1 MEHRRS
7 AMGETGEIMDGL
19 TNSVADPSAGETAWP
34 APLVSIIIPAYN
46 EARNLGRTL
55 PMLRSEF
62 GHSESVE
69 VIIVDDGSTDH
80 TAELVAA
87 HIRGWDSAR
96 LLRMPWNQGKGS
108 AVKAGVGVARGDRLV
123 FMDADLSA
131 DIADL
136 PRLVAALDYADVALG
151 SRSIAGSRVEY
162 NAGIRQFQSKFFN
175 SVACVLTKVVAS
187 DTQCGFKAFR
197 ADAGKLLF
205 HLCEGK
211 GFAFDVE
218 VLALAQLLRMRIT
231 EVPIHWVDVSG
242 TSVRPFRD
250 PYVMVRDIMRTRAR
264 CRKMERL
271 VGRRI
276 EEAAQPARDID
287 SRLYELLREQRAAIE
302 GSRPR
307 VEGRL
312 LDLTAGDSERV
323 SPAAVDVDPASPA
336 E

>member
-1 MEHRRS
+1 
-7 AMGETGEIMDGL
+7 MDGRTGGIEAL
-19 TNSVADPSAGETAWP
+19 GAQERWP
-34 APLVSIIIPAYN
+34 APLVSVIIPAYN

-62 GHSESVE
+62 GDSEAVE
-69 VIIVDDGSTDH
+69 IIVVDDGSTDH

-87 HIRGWDSAR
+87 HIRGWAGAR
-96 LLRMPWNQGKGS
+96 VLRMPWNQGKGS
-108 AVKAGVGVARGDRLV
+108 AVKAGVAAARGARIV

-136 PRLVAALDYADVALG
+136 PRLVAALDHADVALG
-151 SRSIAGSRVEY
+151 SRSIAGSQVEY
-162 NAGIRQFQSKFFN
+162 QRAMRQFQSKFFN

-218 VLALAQLLRMRIT
+218 VLALAQLLGMRIT

-242 TSVRPFRD
+242 TSVRMFRD
-250 PYVMVRDIMRTRAR
+250 PLWMIRDILRSRAR
-264 CRKMERL
+264 CRKMERRF
-271 VGRRI
+271 GRRI
-276 EEAAQPARDID
+276 EEAAQPSRDID
-287 SRLYELLREQRAAIE
+287 SRLYEMLRDQRSSMEHERAAAE
-302 GSRPR
+302 A
-307 VEGRL
+307 L
-312 LDLTAGDSERV
+312 QLDLTAIE
-323 SPAAVDVDPASPA
+323 AASPA
-336 E
+336 GLDAGPAAPE

>member
-1 MEHRRS
+1 MEGFSGR
-7 AMGETGEIMDGL
+7 G
-19 TNSVADPSAGETAWP
+19 ADPFATPDRWP
-34 APLVSIIIPAYN
+34 SPLVSIIIPAYN
-46 EARNLGRTL
+46 EAMNLGRTL

-62 GHSESVE
+62 GDSQAVE
-69 VIIVDDGSTDH
+69 LIIVDDGSTDH
-80 TAELVAA
+80 TAELISA
-87 HIRGWDSAR
+87 HIRGWAGAKV
-96 LLRMPWNQGKGS
+96 LRMPWNQGKGS
-108 AVKAGVGVARGDRLV
+108 AVKAGVAAARGERLV

-136 PRLVAALDYADVALG
+136 PRLVAALDHADVALG
-151 SRSIAGSRVEY
+151 SRSIAGSQVDY
-162 NAGIRQFQSKFFN
+162 NSSMRQFQSKFFN

-205 HLCEGK
+205 HLCEGT

-242 TSVRPFRD
+242 TTVHMVRD
-250 PYVMVRDIMRTRAR
+250 PVWMVRDIMRTRAR

-287 SRLYELLREQRAAIE
+287 SRLHELLRDQRAVIE
-302 GSRPR
+302 SSRR
-307 VEGRL
+307 ANEQL
-312 LDLTAGDSERV
+312 LDVAGAEMQEMTNGELPA
-323 SPAAVDVDPASPA
+323 PAAADRDADPSPRD
-336 E
+336 